1 MARWWFFLVLLNFSS
16 FSWVP
21 SASSRAACSSSFS
34 CSRRR
39 LCLSKS
45 WIERPQLSVPY
56 SPPAQGFPQLPPEQ
70 PAAPPSLVLDDV
82 SVCPSHGWSGLPRR
96 ADQVDP

>member
-1 MARWWFFLVLLNFSS
+1 MARWWFFLVLLN
-16 FSWVP
+16 
-21 SASSRAACSSSFS
+21 SSSFS
-34 CSRRR
+34 ATLLSIS
-39 LCLSKS
+39 CLTWPSS
-45 WIERPQLSVPY
+45 TELSGPY
-56 SPPAQGFPQLPPEQ
+56 SPLAQGFPQPPPEQ

>member
-1 MARWWFFLVLLNFSS
+1 MARWWFFLVLLN
-16 FSWVP
+16 
-21 SASSRAACSSSFS
+21 SSSFS
-34 CSRRR
+34 ATLLSIS
-39 LCLSKS
+39 CLTWPSVQG
-45 WIERPQLSVPY
+45 ELSVPY